1 MPAHDLWH
9 VAVLGSTL
17 FAAAGVALLLL
28 APLAFDV
35 PPPGLRRAR
44 PAILGLAAV
53 AVVLLTAEWLWVH

>member
-17 FAAAGVALLLL
+17 FAAAGVALLAL
-28 APLAFDV
+28 APLAFDT

-44 PAILGLAAV
+44 PAIVGLAAV
-53 AVVLLTAEWLWVH
+53 AAALLVAEWLLVH